1 MDVSGKGCRLRVG
14 ESLAHGAAVEV
25 RFTRPTN
32 GNAGGTAT
40 VAGVVVWTR
49 LEGLSYQAGIH
60 FPADDAALAELIAAL
75 D

>member
-1 MDVSGKGCRLRVG
+1 
-14 ESLAHGAAVEV
+14 
-25 RFTRPTN
+25 
-32 GNAGGTAT
+32 